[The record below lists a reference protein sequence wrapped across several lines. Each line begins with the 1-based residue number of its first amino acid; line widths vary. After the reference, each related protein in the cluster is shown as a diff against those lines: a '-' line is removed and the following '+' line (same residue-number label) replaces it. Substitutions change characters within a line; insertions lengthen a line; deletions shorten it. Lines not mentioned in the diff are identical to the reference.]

1 MMANK
6 EDPTMTIAPQTA
18 QSTWAVD
25 KTHSNVEFSVKH
37 LVISTVRGHFRD
49 FDATVS
55 LDESN
60 PENSTVTASID
71 VASVN
76 TNEEARDEHLRSDD
90 FFNAAEFPKMTFQ
103 STQVEQLGPTK
114 FKVTGNLTIR
124 DVTREVVLNGNF
136 EGRVQD
142 PWGSERAAFEADT
155 EISRKDFN
163 VRWNQMLEAGGA
175 VVSDKVKIHLYIEA
189 VRQA

>member
-1 MMANK
+1 
-6 EDPTMTIAPQTA
+6 MTIAQTPYQTQTA
-18 QSTWAVD
+18 QSTWTVD
-25 KTHSNVEFSVKH
+25 KTHSNVDFSVRH
-37 LVISTVRGHFRD
+37 LVISTVRGHFRE
-49 FDATVS
+49 FDATVY

-60 PENSTVTASID
+60 PENSRVSASVD
-71 VASVN
+71 VASVD
-76 TNEEARDEHLRSDD
+76 TNEPARDEHLRSDD
-90 FFNAAEFPKMTFQ
+90 FFNAAEFPKLTFE
-103 STQVEQLGPTK
+103 STSVEQLGPTK

-124 DVTREVVLNGNF
+124 DVTREVVLDGNF

-142 PWGSERAAFEADT
+142 PWGNERAAFEAET

-189 VRQA
+189 VKQA